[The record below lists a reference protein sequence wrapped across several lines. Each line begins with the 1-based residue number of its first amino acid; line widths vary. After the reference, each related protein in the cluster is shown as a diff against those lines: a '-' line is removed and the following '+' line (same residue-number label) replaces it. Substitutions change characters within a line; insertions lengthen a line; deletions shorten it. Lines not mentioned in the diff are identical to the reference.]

1 MPRRPTSSAASSRPH
16 TAGAF
21 RPTTANQSFVPGFD
35 HDPQYA
41 YDIDE
46 EEEEEE
52 EESDAEDLFA
62 FLPPS
67 TADQEQQRQDHTKSQ
82 AEFHDPDLTH
92 HQPNFDQM
100 FAASVPYGSTPGSA
114 AIPPITPLQPAYD
127 PYARYPADTT
137 VGPSTLH
144 FPLNLPP
151 PQSPPSTGSVSRDD
165 PYQMRRMN
173 ATNTASSD
181 TRRSGLNSR
190 EVHVALPGQL
200 GKSIEEGYEVRPFNG
215 KHRSSTAMTS
225 DTLSGMSLSPSM
237 MDIESREGSVK

>member
-1 MPRRPTSSAASSRPH
+1 MPRRPTSSAGSSRPQ

-21 RPTTANQSFVPGFD
+21 RPTTANQPFAPAFD

-41 YDIDE
+41 YDI

-82 AEFHDPDLTH
+82 AELHNPDLNYH
-92 HQPNFDQM
+92 EPDFDQM
-100 FAASVPYGSTPGSA
+100 FAAPVPYESASGSA
-114 AIPPITPLQPAYD
+114 AIPPIAPLQPTYD
-127 PYARYPADTT
+127 PYARYPADAT
-137 VGPSTLH
+137 VGPSTSH
-144 FPLNLPP
+144 FPFNLPP
-151 PQSPPSTGSVSRDD
+151 PQSPPSTGSVSQCD
-165 PYQMRRMN
+165 PYQMRRIN
-173 ATNTASSD
+173 PPNTASTD
-181 TRRSGLNSR
+181 TRHSGLNPK

-200 GKSIEEGYEVRPFNG
+200 EEGYAVRPLHG

-237 MDIESREGSVK
+237 LDVESREGSVK